1 MHRGVVNG
9 GASLVLNHLHHRHAP
24 IYHLCQ
30 ALEEQLYSF
39 ASANSYLSPGGS
51 RGYQPHYDGHDI
63 LVLHLEG
70 EKTWTVCND
79 IHSVDM
85 HQRKLN
91 GGKGIFKMG
100 DDFGECTEIIFKP
113 GDVLYAPMGTI
124 HYAEA
129 VNSQQ
134 RNFPQEYSLHLTI
147 SLDRQNFSW
156 GK

>member
-1 MHRGVVNG
+1 MPFHATKNKC
-9 GASLVLNHLHHRHAP
+9 LTICQYDLIYWVLF
-24 IYHLCQ
+24 Y
-30 ALEEQLYSF
+30 Y
-39 ASANSYLSPGGS
+39 
-51 RGYQPHYDGHDI
+51 I

-79 IHSVDM
+79 VHSVDM

-100 DDFGECTEIIFKP
+100 DDFGECTKIIFKP